1 MTLSDKEILELNEL
15 CNALVD
21 DTLTEKQTTRLTGWL
36 SESADARQFYIR
48 ATGLSASMYSYASEM
63 QTEAPDSLPM
73 PGKSTRR
80 WKWVVGLLAMAA
92 LLVLMIWMRSAKNPG
107 DVARAQPSPSPSTD
121 TPAADD
127 EFVAQLTG
135 SKECRWASGT
145 TPIQALAQLRQG
157 QRVEL
162 ASGFAEITFDC
173 GAQVVL
179 EGPASLDVISAWSA
193 TLNRGKLRASLPPE
207 AMGFSIKNPSV
218 EVVDLGTEFTMFTDA
233 SGAAT
238 DVLVLKG
245 EVEAAPSTAG
255 DQQAVVIREKEL
267 RHFTSTGISNLHDDG
282 QKFAELT
289 QPVILDH
296 FVPATG
302 FAHWSFDQDVHGA
315 FKVDASGLAAD
326 VSDAQLLEVP
336 QAALSTI
343 HTQGRW
349 KGALRFDGHLYAK
362 ATFPGISDNIPHTV
376 VFWVRVPRDAS
387 PRNAYAMVAWN
398 VNSTELRLHPI
409 HICWNRLPNEG
420 TVGALRTDYGAGF
433 AIGDTPLRD
442 GRWHHIAVVFM
453 PRNDATQPMEV
464 KQYVDGHFEGEGRP
478 SPPGTASFMD
488 AASSVARNT
497 DGSFWLGCRLG
508 VKGVRT
514 DRFRGELSDLFIV
527 PRALEPHEIVQ
538 LMNVN
543 QLPN

>member
-1 MTLSDKEILELNEL
+1 MNLADKEILELNEL

-21 DTLTEKQTTRLTGWL
+21 DTLSDKQKARLTEWL
-36 SESADARQFYIR
+36 AQSADVRQFYIR
-48 ATGLSASMYSYASEM
+48 FMGQSASLYSYASEL

-73 PGKSTRR
+73 PGKSTRK
-80 WKWVVGLLAMAA
+80 WKWVVSLLAMAA
-92 LLVLMIWMRSAKNPG
+92 LIALVVWMRPVKNG
-107 DVARAQPSPSPSTD
+107 NDVVRAQPSPSASTD
-121 TPAADD
+121 TPAAED

-135 SKECRWASGT
+135 SKECRWAAGS

-157 QRVEL
+157 QRVDL
-162 ASGFAEITFDC
+162 ASGFAEITFDS

-179 EGPASLDVISAWSA
+179 EGPASLDVESAWSA

-245 EVEAAPSTAG
+245 EVEAAASTAG

-267 RHFTSTGISNLHDDG
+267 RHFTSTGISTAHDDG

-302 FAHWSFDQDVHGA
+302 YAHWSFDQAVGGL
-315 FKVDASGLAAD
+315 FKVDASGLSPE
-326 VSDAQLLEVP
+326 VSDAQLEDVP
-336 QAALSTI
+336 AGIPI

-349 KGALRFDGHLYAK
+349 KGALRFDGHLFVK
-362 ATFPGISDNIPHTV
+362 SSFPGISDNVPHTV
-376 VFWVRVPRDAS
+376 VFWVKIPKDAS

-398 VNSTELRLHPI
+398 VNSKELLLHPI
-409 HICWNRLPNEG
+409 HICWNRLPSDG

-453 PRNDATQPMEV
+453 PRDDAKQPMEV
-464 KQYVDGHFEGEGRP
+464 KQYVDGRFEGEGKP
-478 SPPGTASFMD
+478 SPPGTTNFTD
-488 AASSVARNT
+488 AHT
-497 DGSFWLGCRLG
+497 DGTFWLGCRLG
-508 VKGVRT
+508 TKGVRT
-514 DRFRGELSDLFIV
+514 DRFRGDLSDLFII
-527 PRALEPHEIVQ
+527 PRALEPQEITQ
-538 LMNVN
+538 LMNKN
-543 QLPN
+543 EM